1 MSFKQHTILIETF
14 KLGMENLEECRRAW
28 LIVFFFSFSFRKA
41 SRRENVS
48 RASMLL
54 SKMFIELFLSF
65 PVLFLSLTALLL
77 NLRSFPRFIKR

>member
-28 LIVFFFSFSFRKA
+28 LIVFFSFSFRKA

>member
-28 LIVFFFSFSFRKA
+28 LIVFFSFSFRKA

-48 RASMLL
+48 RATMLL
-54 SKMFIELFLSF
+54 SEMFIELFLNF
-65 PVLFLSLTALLL
+65 QCCF
-77 NLRSFPRFIKR
+77 